1 MKLTILIIAFLF
13 STKMF
18 AGNETSCS
26 SENIKENIIEM
37 ISTKTPPADFDL
49 EGIVTIQFTVDE
61 NQLIHIKNI
70 NTGNTFLADHVLESL
85 QNKVLNCDCAQPGTV
100 YVLRLQYVQYS

>member
-26 SENIKENIIEM
+26 SENIKENIVEM

-70 NTGNTFLADHVLESL
+70 NTGNTFLADHVFGIAA
-85 QNKVLNCDCAQPGTV
+85 K
-100 YVLRLQYVQYS
+100 